1 MKFEGIKLSVVIPIT
16 RMSGKLQNLEVTL
29 RSSHN
34 PRTQIILVHDIQ
46 DEETGRDLKGL
57 VHAINH
63 PNLVLIEGE
72 YGSAGLARNAGLL
85 ESQGQYV
92 VFWDSDDIGRLNV
105 LEGSLQEID
114 QDLGAIA
121 YDFSY
126 SRNGLTYLVENSDNL
141 DANIDLVV
149 SWPGIW
155 RWVFAR
161 NQLKHEFSDLL
172 MGEDQLFLIKNLANM
187 QISFKNLNIYTY
199 FIGGETQATSRM
211 NTQKLD
217 DLYSARDAIKKI
229 ALKNKNLRKFKNG
242 FITAI
247 SLTLLKHG
255 DKRTKL
261 ASICFLINHFS
272 EAKNIIRTRR
282 IIEKNKS
289 EYVLLTGGLGNQLF
303 QYQYLL
309 SLTAREKKLIDTW
322 GRPRTNSENEPDILS
337 FRLDESIQ
345 IVSPQHDTR
354 VVRKA
359 LGYCLRSGYSPF
371 SYEIKP
377 LRSLAGILASILSS
391 LNLGSLTIVRAQQDI
406 GYDNSPSSK
415 LANLHLGYFQTYRW
429 SAAIGVKTKL
439 LELSLVDDA
448 RIISYKNLAKEEHPV
463 IVHFRFGDYLNEEN
477 FGIPGI
483 EYYREALTNLD
494 VYSNPERKLWVFS
507 DDVNRAKE
515 VMSRL
520 VDRECRYFSG
530 EMLSSA
536 ETLEVMRLG
545 ADYVLANSTFSWW
558 AAFLSYNK
566 GARIVAPAPW
576 FKGLSEPTD
585 LVPPN
590 WIRIPAYFS

>member
-141 DANIDLVV
+141 DANLDLVV

-155 RWVFAR
+155 RWVFVR

-211 NTQKLD
+211 NIQKLD

-229 ALKNKNLRKFKNG
+229 ALKNKNLKKLKNG

-272 EAKNIIRTRR
+272 EAKNIIKTRR
-282 IIEKNKS
+282 IIKKNKS

-345 IVSPQHDTR
+345 IVSPQHDTQ

-391 LNLGSLTIVRAQQDI
+391 QNLGSLTIVRPQQDI

-429 SAAIGVKTKL
+429 SGALSVKTKL

-494 VYSNPERKLWVFS
+494 IYSNPERKLWVFS

-566 GARIVAPAPW
+566 GAKIVAPAPW